1 MGVGLGVPIAWAA
14 GVRPAGR
21 PTRLPGAPERGRLSS
36 PRPSGNC
43 AVADATRNA
52 LRLLTLAGAT
62 DVPVAQ
68 GAAEP
73 LSSEL
78 ALANYVRGDSGL
90 DGPELPEPAFKAV
103 AEPAAEFNTYCDPE
117 ALDLVLHSDVP
128 VRMVAGGLRRSGTP
142 RALDPRH
149 HSRRH
154 SQPLPGPASEREGRD
169 AVGRAAL
176 LGPRD
181 GQCGSAREGSVRAPL
196 QP

>member
-1 MGVGLGVPIAWAA
+1 M
-14 GVRPAGR
+14 
-21 PTRLPGAPERGRLSS
+21 
-36 PRPSGNC
+36 
-43 AVADATRNA
+43 
-52 LRLLTLAGAT
+52 RLLTLAGAT

-142 RALDPRH
+142 RRWTRGTTVVDIHNRYPDLPANAKVAMRLDAPRCWDLVLD
-149 HSRRH
+149 SVDR
-154 SQPLPGPASEREGRD
+154 
-169 AVGRAAL
+169 
-176 LGPRD
+176 LGK
-181 GQCGSAREGSVRAPL
+181 GL
-196 QP
+196 